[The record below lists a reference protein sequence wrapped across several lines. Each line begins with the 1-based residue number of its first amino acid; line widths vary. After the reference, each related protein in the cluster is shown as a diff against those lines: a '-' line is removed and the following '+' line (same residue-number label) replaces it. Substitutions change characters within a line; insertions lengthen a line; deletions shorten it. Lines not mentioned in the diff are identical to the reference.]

1 MDEVRWR
8 NRPELNRPVVLCAFA
23 GWNDAA
29 DAATTAAAWLQ
40 RSWGARRFADVDP
53 EEFFDFT
60 SVRPL
65 ARWSETRG
73 RRIEWP
79 LTTMASA
86 TVPGAGRDV
95 IVLQGTEPQLR
106 WRRFSQ
112 GLVQT
117 WRDLGVEM
125 VVTLGALLAD
135 VPHSRPVRVTGSAPD
150 PVLAGRLGLRSSR
163 YQGPTGIVGVI
174 GDLCATSKLPSVSL
188 WASVPHYLGR
198 SPSPRA
204 ALALVERT
212 ASLLGSGVD
221 TTELQLAAAA
231 YDRQVKDLVA
241 EDDDLATYVAR
252 LEAAADREDEDEAL
266 PDGAGSG
273 QGLPQGSLAA
283 GLGEAGSAERLAEEV
298 ERFLRDQG

>member
-1 MDEVRWR
+1 VDEVRWR
-8 NRPELNRPVVLCAFA
+8 YRPQLERPVVVCAFA

-29 DAATTAAAWLQ
+29 DAATTAVSWLQ
-40 RSWGARRFADVDP
+40 RTWGGRRFADVDP

-65 ARWSETRG
+65 ARWSESRG

-79 LTTMASA
+79 LTTMAA
-86 TVPGAGRDV
+86 AAVPGAGRDV
-95 IVLQGTEPQLR
+95 IVVQGTEPQLR

-117 WRDLGVEM
+117 WRELGAEM

-150 PVLAGRLGLRSSR
+150 PELAAHLRLRPSR
-163 YQGPTGIVGVI
+163 YQGPTGIIGVI
-174 GDLCATSKLPSVSL
+174 GDACAQAKLSSVAL

-204 ALALVERT
+204 ALALVER
-212 ASLLGSGVD
+212 AAWLLGGRAD
-221 TTELQLAAAA
+221 TTDLQLAAAA

-241 EDDDLATYVAR
+241 DDDDLSAYVAR
-252 LEAAADREDEDEAL
+252 LEAAVDRQD
-266 PDGAGSG
+266 
-273 QGLPQGSLAA
+273 QGETSFGPAAQGPLAP
-283 GLGEAGSAERLAEEV
+283 GLAEAGSAERLAEEA
-298 ERFLRDQG
+298 ERFLRDLGS

>member
-1 MDEVRWR
+1 M
-8 NRPELNRPVVLCAFA
+8 VVCAFA

-29 DAATTAAAWLQ
+29 DAATTAASWLHQ
-40 RSWGARRFADVDP
+40 AWGARRFADVDP

-60 SVRPL
+60 SVRPM
-65 ARWSETRG
+65 ARWSESRG

-79 LTTMASA
+79 RTTM
-86 TVPGAGRDV
+86 GAARVSGTGRDV
-95 IVLQGTEPQLR
+95 VVLQGTEPQLR

-117 WRDLGVEM
+117 WRDLGAEM

-150 PVLAGRLGLRSSR
+150 PVLAANLGLRSSR

-174 GDLCATSKLPSVSL
+174 GDACAASKLPSIAL

-212 ASLLGSGVD
+212 ASLLGSRVD
-221 TTELQLAAAA
+221 TTDLQLAAAA

-241 EDDDLATYVAR
+241 EDDDLSAYVAR
-252 LEAAADREDEDEAL
+252 LEAATDRDDE
-266 PDGAGSG
+266 PDDGSA
-273 QGLPQGSLAA
+273 QEGSLAG
-283 GLGEAGSAERLAEEV
+283 GLGEPGSAERLAEEA